1 MGRRGA
7 ELSIYAKVAQW
18 IAILFTLVTSLLLT
32 ACISNVWTGASFI
45 YDRHSNY
52 RTFGDF
58 ELGADAS
65 RALYKDKRFKR
76 KDCSINLGIMNGDIL
91 LAGHVPTNELRQEAF
106 DRIYAIRGS
115 RRIFNQIAVG
125 QISNTILQDDWISA
139 SIRAKIIADSSINP
153 KDFNIITSSQVV
165 YLMGDVIPA
174 EADRV
179 IQIARQCAGVKRV
192 VKLFKYYNL
201 SDDPA

>member
-1 MGRRGA
+1 MGNDMLARSITI
-7 ELSIYAKVAQW
+7 LS
-18 IAILFTLVTSLLLT
+18 TLMTSLLLT
-32 ACISNVWTGASFI
+32 ACISNVWTGASLI

-52 RTFGDF
+52 RTLGDF

-65 RALYKDKRFKR
+65 RALFKDKLFKR
-76 KDCSINLGIMNGDIL
+76 PDCTIDLGVINGDIL
-91 LAGHVPTNELRQEAF
+91 LAGHVPTQALRQEAF
-106 DRIYAIRGS
+106 ERVNAVRGS

-125 QISNTILQDDWISA
+125 EIPNTLLQDTWISA
-139 SIRAKIIADSSINP
+139 TIRAKIIADSSINP
-153 KDFNIITSSQVV
+153 KDFNIVTSSQVV

-179 IQIARQCAGVKRV
+179 IQIARQCEGVKRV

-201 SDDPA
+201 SDKPE